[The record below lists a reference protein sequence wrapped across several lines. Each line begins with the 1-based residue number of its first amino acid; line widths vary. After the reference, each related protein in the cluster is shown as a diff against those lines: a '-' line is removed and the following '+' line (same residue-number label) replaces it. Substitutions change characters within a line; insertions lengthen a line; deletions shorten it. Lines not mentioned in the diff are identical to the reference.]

1 MVFPLTP
8 HTLRITDLGF
18 DIRNSNLNGFIEMR
32 ILFIG
37 DIVGKA
43 GRQAVEGVL
52 EKVIAD
58 HEIEFTIANGENAA
72 GGIGI
77 TPTLAIE
84 ILDQGVDVLTSGNH
98 IWAKKEI
105 YSFLDEESRLLRPAN
120 YPPKVPGKGAGIF
133 HTRDGQKVG
142 VLNLEGRV
150 FMKHLDCP
158 FRVGEKEVEL
168 LREET
173 RVIIVDF
180 HAEAT
185 SEKMAMGWFLNAKV
199 SAVLGT
205 HTHVQTSD
213 ERILDGGTA
222 YVTDVGMTGPLDSVI
237 GIRKQIALERL
248 LTQIP
253 WKFDV
258 ATEEIELQGVVID
271 VDPTTGKSKNIQRIK
286 VPLRQN

>member
-1 MVFPLTP
+1 MK
-8 HTLRITDLGF
+8 
-18 DIRNSNLNGFIEMR
+18 
-32 ILFIG
+32 ILMIG

-43 GRQAVEGVL
+43 GRQAIQRIL

-58 HEIEFTIANGENAA
+58 HQIEFTIANGENAA
-72 GGIGI
+72 GGMGI
-77 TPTLAIE
+77 TPPIAIE
-84 ILDQGVDVLTSGNH
+84 MMNQGVNVLTSGNH

-105 YSFLDEESRLLRPAN
+105 VPFLDEESRLLRPSN
-120 YPPKVPGKGAGIF
+120 YPPRVPGRGAGIF
-133 HTRDGQKVG
+133 HTGDGQRVG

-158 FRVGEKEVEL
+158 FRVGEKEVETL
-168 LREET
+168 SRET
-173 RVIIVDF
+173 NIILVDF

-185 SEKMAMGWFLNAKV
+185 SEKMAMGWFLNGKV

-222 YVTDVGMTGPLDSVI
+222 YITDVGMTGPLDSVI

-271 VDPTTGKSKNIQRIK
+271 VDPKTGKSKDIKRIRM
-286 VPLRQN
+286 PLNN

>member
-1 MVFPLTP
+1 
-8 HTLRITDLGF
+8 
-18 DIRNSNLNGFIEMR
+18 MR

-43 GRQAVEGVL
+43 GRQAINGVL
-52 EKVIAD
+52 EKTIAD

-72 GGIGI
+72 GGMGI
-77 TPTLAIE
+77 TPSIALE
-84 ILDQGVDVLTSGNH
+84 ILNQGVDVLTSGNH

-105 YSFLDEESRLLRPAN
+105 FPFLNEESRILRPAN
-120 YPPKVPGKGAGIF
+120 YPDGAPGRGRGVF
-133 HTRDGQKVG
+133 QSGDGQRVG

-150 FMKHLDCP
+150 FMKNLDCP
-158 FRVGEKEVEL
+158 FRVGEREIEILKKE
-168 LREET
+168 T
-173 RVIIVDF
+173 NIIIVDF

-185 SEKMAMGWFLNAKV
+185 SEKMAMAWFLNGKV

-213 ERILDGGTA
+213 ERILNEGAA
-222 YVTDVGMTGPLDSVI
+222 YITDVGMTGPLASVI
-237 GIRKQIALERL
+237 GIRKQVALERL

-258 ATEEIELQGVVID
+258 ATEEIELQGVVVE
-271 VDPTTGKSKNIQRIK
+271 VDSETGKSKEIKRIR
-286 VPLRQN
+286 VPLNDRS

>member
-1 MVFPLTP
+1 
-8 HTLRITDLGF
+8 
-18 DIRNSNLNGFIEMR
+18 MR
-32 ILFIG
+32 ILFVG

-43 GRQAVEGVL
+43 GRQAIQEILG
-52 EKVIAD
+52 KVIAD
-58 HEIEFTIANGENAA
+58 QKIDFTIANAENVA
-72 GGIGI
+72 GGMGI
-77 TPTLAIE
+77 TPIIAID
-84 ILDQGVDVLTSGNH
+84 ILDHGVDVLTSGNH

-105 YSFLDEESRLLRPAN
+105 IPFLDEEARILRPAN
-120 YPPKVPGKGAGIF
+120 YPPHVPGRGGGVF
-133 HTRDGQKVG
+133 YSGNGEKVG

-168 LREET
+168 LNRET
-173 RVIIVDF
+173 PIILVDF

-185 SEKMAMGWFLNAKV
+185 SEKMAMGWFLNGKV

-213 ERILDGGTA
+213 EKILDGGTA
-222 YVTDVGMTGPLDSVI
+222 YITDVGMTGPLASVI
-237 GIRKQIALERL
+237 GIRKQIALNRL

-258 ATEEIELQGVVID
+258 ATEEIELQGVAIE
-271 VDPTTGKSKNIQRIK
+271 VDSKTGKSSNIQRIK
-286 VPLRQN
+286 VPMK

>member
-1 MVFPLTP
+1 
-8 HTLRITDLGF
+8 
-18 DIRNSNLNGFIEMR
+18 MR

-37 DIVGKA
+37 DIVGKP
-43 GRQAVEGVL
+43 GRQAVEGIL
-52 EKVIAD
+52 EKLISD
-58 HEIEFTIANGENAA
+58 YGIEFTIANGENAA
-72 GGIGI
+72 GGMGI
-77 TPTLAIE
+77 TPPIAVE

-105 YSFLDEESRLLRPAN
+105 IPFLDEESRILRPVN
-120 YPPKVPGKGAGIF
+120 YPPRVPGRGGGIYRTKKG
-133 HTRDGQKVG
+133 KNVG

-158 FRVGEKEVEL
+158 FRVGEREVEA
-168 LREET
+168 LRQQT
-173 RVIIVDF
+173 NIIIVDF

-185 SEKMAMGWFLNAKV
+185 SEKMAMGWFLNGKV

-213 ERILDGGTA
+213 ERILNEGTA
-222 YVTDVGMTGPLDSVI
+222 YITDVGMTGPLASVI
-237 GIRKQIALERL
+237 GIRKQVALERL

-258 ATEEIELQGVVID
+258 ATEEIELQGVVIE
-271 VDPTTGKSKNIQRIK
+271 VDIETGKSKDIKRIK
-286 VPLRQN
+286 VPLKQN

>member
-1 MVFPLTP
+1 
-8 HTLRITDLGF
+8 
-18 DIRNSNLNGFIEMR
+18 MR

-43 GRQAVEGVL
+43 GRQAIDGVL
-52 EKVIAD
+52 EKVVAD
-58 HEIEFTIANGENAA
+58 YKIEFTIANGENAA
-72 GGIGI
+72 GGMGI
-77 TPTLAIE
+77 TPSIAIE
-84 ILDQGVDVLTSGNH
+84 FLDQGVDVLTSGNH

-105 YSFLDEESRLLRPAN
+105 VPFLEEELRILRPAN
-120 YPPKVPGKGAGIF
+120 YPPKVPGRGSGIF
-133 HTRDGQKVG
+133 HSRNGQRLG

-173 RVIIVDF
+173 NIILVDF

-185 SEKMAMGWFLNAKV
+185 SEKMAMGWFLDGKV

-213 ERILDGGTA
+213 ERILNEGTA
-222 YVTDVGMTGPLDSVI
+222 YISDVGMTGPLDSVI
-237 GIRKQIALERL
+237 GIRKEIALERL

-258 ATEEIELQGVVID
+258 AKDEIELQGVVID
-271 VDPTTGKSKNIQRIK
+271 VDPKTGKAENIQRIRT
-286 VPLRQN
+286 PLHN

>member
-1 MVFPLTP
+1 MV
-8 HTLRITDLGF
+8 
-18 DIRNSNLNGFIEMR
+18 
-32 ILFIG
+32 G

-43 GRQAVEGVL
+43 GRQAIDGVL
-52 EKVIAD
+52 QRVISDYRIDFA
-58 HEIEFTIANGENAA
+58 IANGENAA
-72 GGIGI
+72 GGMGI
-77 TPTLAIE
+77 TPMIAND
-84 ILDQGVDVLTSGNH
+84 ILDQGVNILTSGNH

-105 YSFLDEESRLLRPAN
+105 FSFLDEELRILRPAN
-120 YPPKVPGKGAGIF
+120 YPPNVPGRGSGVF
-133 HTRDGQKVG
+133 YLLNGMKVG

-158 FRVGEKEVEL
+158 FRVGEKEVEW
-168 LREET
+168 LRRET
-173 RVIIVDF
+173 PIILVDF

-185 SEKMAMGWFLNAKV
+185 SEKIAMGWFLNGKV

-213 ERILDGGTA
+213 EKILDGGTA
-222 YVTDVGMTGPLDSVI
+222 YITDVGMTGPLDSVI

-258 ATEEIELQGVVID
+258 ATEEIELQGVVIE
-271 VDPTTGKSKNIQRIK
+271 VDSQTGRSDNIQRIK
-286 VPLRQN
+286 VPLDERG

>member
-1 MVFPLTP
+1 
-8 HTLRITDLGF
+8 
-18 DIRNSNLNGFIEMR
+18 MR

-37 DIVGKA
+37 DIVGKP
-43 GRQAVEGVL
+43 GRQAIHGVL

-58 HEIEFTIANGENAA
+58 YAIEFTIANGENAA
-72 GGIGI
+72 GGMGI
-77 TPTLAIE
+77 TPAIAVE
-84 ILDQGVDVLTSGNH
+84 ILDEGVDVLTSGNH

-105 YSFLDEESRLLRPAN
+105 LPFLNEEPRLLRPAN
-120 YPPKVPGKGAGIF
+120 YPPGVPGRGAGVYP
-133 HTRDGQKVG
+133 GSNGEKVG

-158 FRVGEKEVEL
+158 FRAGEREVAVLRKE
-168 LREET
+168 T
-173 RVIIVDF
+173 NIIIVDF

-185 SEKMAMGWFLNAKV
+185 SEKIAMGWFLNGKA

-213 ERILDGGTA
+213 ERILNEGTA
-222 YVTDVGMTGPLDSVI
+222 CITDVGMTGPLGSVI
-237 GIRKQIALERL
+237 GIRKEVALERL

-258 ATEEIELQGVVID
+258 AIEEIELQGVVLE
-271 VDPTTGKSKNIQRIK
+271 VDSETGESRDIQRIRIPFNGK
-286 VPLRQN
+286 

>member
-1 MVFPLTP
+1 MK
-8 HTLRITDLGF
+8 
-18 DIRNSNLNGFIEMR
+18 

-37 DIVGKA
+37 DIIGKA
-43 GRQAVEGVL
+43 GRQAIQGVL

-58 HEIEFTIANGENAA
+58 HKIDFTIANGENAA
-72 GGIGI
+72 GGMGI
-77 TPTLAIE
+77 TPTIAME
-84 ILDQGVDVLTSGNH
+84 FLDQGVEVLTSGNH

-105 YSFLDEESRLLRPAN
+105 VPFLDEEPRILRPAN
-120 YPPKVPGKGAGIF
+120 YPPKVPGRGSGIF
-133 HTRDGQKVG
+133 HSSNGQKVG

-168 LREET
+168 LRKET
-173 RVIIVDF
+173 HIILVDF

-185 SEKMAMGWFLNAKV
+185 SEKMAMGWFLNGKV
-199 SAVLGT
+199 SAILGT

-213 ERILDGGTA
+213 EKILDGGTA
-222 YVTDVGMTGPLDSVI
+222 YITDVGMTGPLASVI

-258 ATEEIELQGVVID
+258 ATEEIELQGVVIE
-271 VDPTTGKSKNIQRIK
+271 VDPKTGKSQSIQRIK
-286 VPLRQN
+286 VPLDEGS